1 MFFLN
6 LIICY
11 LCSKYLLDNIGW
23 MFIFISIVSCL
34 LSLFRYRYPVFLFFV
49 IISGFLTYDYPVNFI
64 FIAMLIFIFKLEGD
78 YREYLVNILSGVFSI
93 IFVLVFFGGE
103 GICGAFYNY
112 NIIPL
117 GCVQYDL
124 SEKKIF
130 LCNFSSIAYLMVYR
144 WSVYSILVKK
154 TFFDLGGEI

>member
-78 YREYLVNILSGVFSI
+78 YREYLVDILSGVFSI
-93 IFVLVFFGGE
+93 IFVLVFFGGGE
-103 GICGAFYNY
+103 YAEHF
-112 NIIPL
+112 IIIIL
-117 GCVQYDL
+117 FHWVVCNMIYQKRK
-124 SEKKIF
+124 SFSAIF
-130 LCNFSSIAYLMVYR
+130 LALP
-144 WSVYSILVKK
+144 ILWFIVGVFIVFLLKK
-154 TFFDLGGEI
+154 LFLI